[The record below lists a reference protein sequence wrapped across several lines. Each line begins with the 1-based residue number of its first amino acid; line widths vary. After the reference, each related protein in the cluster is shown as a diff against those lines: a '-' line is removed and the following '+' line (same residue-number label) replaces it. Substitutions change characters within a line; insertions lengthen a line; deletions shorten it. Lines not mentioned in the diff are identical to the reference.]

1 MSIDPLEKA
10 QAVKRRHEAALLRL
24 PYVVGV
30 GLGYRQVGGQ
40 PTGEVAIVVSVSR
53 KVPASELR
61 PGQAVPAR
69 LEGVPVDVVETGT
82 LHAL

>member
-1 MSIDPLEKA
+1 MSRDPLA
-10 QAVKRRHEAALLRL
+10 AARDVKRRHEASLLRL
-24 PYVVGV
+24 PNVVAV

-40 PTGEVAIVVSVSR
+40 PTEEVAIVVSVSR
-53 KVPASELR
+53 KVPASALR